1 MDLMRLA
8 LSSIGANRPRLPFLP
23 NVMLIA
29 VILSAC
35 ATATEPRIVRVTSEV
50 PVEVTR
56 TVSERVE
63 VIREVPVEVTRV
75 VGREVG
81 VTRVVS
87 REVVKEVKVEV
98 VVTPTPRAR
107 PTRRPATATPRPRPT
122 ATRAPTATPGQ
133 IPPQTT
139 VPERPPDL
147 GSPPPPPSLT
157 DLIALLNVQP
167 KITLDSDEVFPGDIL
182 TLVGEGFKPFTL
194 VYYVLIGDLDV
205 TLQPS
210 PNASTDADGNFSL
223 EILVPPLAPGI
234 YQVQVGFREVAV
246 TEQLRIHAPVFTGNL
261 ELVPPEAS
269 PGDLVTLK
277 GHGLPPYVTVQ
288 YLLLNEFDVTPIPRP
303 STTHDGAL
311 NASILIPSFKPG
323 TYDLLVLAGTA
334 NARTTLSISAP

>member
-56 TVSERVE
+56 SVSERVE
-63 VIREVPVEVTRV
+63 VIREVPVEVTRIV
-75 VGREVG
+75 DREVE
-81 VTRVVS
+81 VTRVVP
-87 REVVKEVKVEV
+87 REVVKEVRVEV
-98 VVTPTPRAR
+98 LVTPMPRAR

-133 IPPQTT
+133 IPPQTA

-147 GSPPPPPSLT
+147 GSPPSLT

-234 YQVQVGFREVAV
+234 YQVQVGVRGVAV

-277 GHGLPPYVTVQ
+277 GHGFPPFVTVQ